1 LPIAVGDLKLTPQ
14 VTSVFNRNY
23 NTKLEM
29 GDVEFLAGLSAGY
42 KVSDAVSISLNGA
55 YGSISNENS
64 LVGVYGGTVR
74 SGNNSSTS
82 STTAKSIGADTTYNN
97 PEDADPPV
105 TVTTITDTIKT
116 TTSDTKYISNGLIAG
131 IGATIKAGP
140 GVIALGVSYGNASN
154 SADKYRSE
162 LTTTTTTTIVRVS
175 ENDVDFSDPDITKS
189 DPVII
194 DTKDF
199 DPKTATNKNDILI
212 DLRYTWNVHPKF
224 SIAPRWRTYI
234 TTYDEGSGHV
244 KMKMENRP
252 EIVLTGTF

>member
-42 KVSDAVSISLNGA
+42 KVSDGISLSLNGA

-74 SGNNSSTS
+74 SGSNTSTS
-82 STTAKSIGADTTYNN
+82 TTSALKVGSNTTYDN
-97 PEDADPPV
+97 PDS
-105 TVTTITDTIKT
+105 VTTITIITDTIMGGT
-116 TTSDTKYISNGLIAG
+116 NDTKYISNGLIAG

-154 SADKYRSE
+154 SADKFRSSY
-162 LTTTTTTTIVRVS
+162 TSVTTTTIVRVS
-175 ENDVDFSDPDITKS
+175 ENDLDFGEPDTTIS
-189 DPVII
+189 GPVII

-212 DLRYTWNVHPKF
+212 DVRYTWNVHPKF